1 VTISFDDILRVR
13 PTAKVFKRGM
23 RRYAA
28 MCCPYHADDRPS
40 LMVYDDG
47 LWNCLGC
54 GRRGLNR
61 DLYDD
66 LVRAGPEPP
75 HAEAVA
81 WVAPALPEDQTEKSR
96 FAFHAHDVLMQHE
109 SLQWYLKNRGVEG
122 RIEPCVLGWHN
133 GWYTI
138 PITDDQGDLLG
149 LILRAG
155 SHIQKATGQRF
166 IQPRGQTAML
176 YVPSW
181 HRFLTKHKVA
191 IVFGMFDALSLDEL
205 GFAVC
210 TTTAGMNSLR
220 PEWFEKF
227 GSKSY
232 VLIPDK
238 GEEETAQAYTKRLP
252 RSTVLRLPYEARG
265 LKDPADYLGN
275 GHGEELA
282 KILHPYLGG

>member
-1 VTISFDDILRVR
+1 MTVSFDDILRVR
-13 PTAKVFKRGM
+13 PNAKVFHRGM

-28 MCCPYHADDRPS
+28 MCCPYHNDDRPS

-61 DLYDD
+61 ELLDD
-66 LVRAGPEPP
+66 LVRAGPQVPK
-75 HAEAVA
+75 AEAVA
-81 WVAPALPEDQTEKSR
+81 WSAPSLPEDQAEKSR
-96 FAFHAHDVLMQHE
+96 FAFHAHDVLVEHE
-109 SLQWYLKNRGVEG
+109 TLQWYLKSRGVEG
-122 RIEPCVLGWHN
+122 RIGPCILGWHN

-138 PITDDQGDLLG
+138 PVTNQQGDVIG

-166 IQPRGQTAML
+166 IQPKGQTGMM

-181 HRFLTKHKVA
+181 HRFHDRNRIAV
-191 IVFGMFDALSLDEL
+191 VFGMFDALSLDEL

-220 PEWFEKF
+220 PEWFAGLGKRV
-227 GSKSY
+227 Y
-232 VLIPDK
+232 LIPDK
-238 GEEETAQAYTKRLP
+238 GEEVVAESYSKRIP
-252 RSTVLRLPYEARG
+252 RSEVVRLPYEARG
-265 LKDPADYLGN
+265 LKDPADYLAG

-282 KILHPYLGG
+282 KILTPYLRG